1 MAHRLAMNN
10 SDVVPVIL
18 AAGPGARELVI
29 ASPAR
34 TRAHASRRWRNAFEI
49 AVANCRGMARPVVVL
64 GSEACELQPYCPAPG
79 LVVVHRGWRRG
90 QLSSLLAGLRRVRRT
105 AHFMLYP
112 VDLVGLRPRD
122 IWRLLFAFERRKP
135 GQEIFMPQF
144 QGRPGHPVI
153 FSAATRAELGRAK
166 TAREVVYSDPR
177 RLVLVP
183 LRTNAIWKEHR

>member
-1 MAHRLAMNN
+1 MARRLAMNN

-18 AAGPGARELVI
+18 AAGPGAREVVVP
-29 ASPAR
+29 ASER
-34 TRAHASRRWRNAFEI
+34 TKKAAGRPRRNAFEI

-64 GSEACELQPYCPAPG
+64 GSEALELQHYCPSRA
-79 LVVVHRGWRRG
+79 LVVVNRGWRRG
-90 QLSSLLAGLRRVRRT
+90 QLSSLLAGLRQVRRT

-112 VDLVGLRPRD
+112 VDLVGLRPGD
-122 IWRLLFAFERRKP
+122 IRRLLVAFERRKA

-166 TAREVVYSDPR
+166 TARDVVYADPR

-183 LRTNAIWKEHR
+183 LRTNAVWKERQ